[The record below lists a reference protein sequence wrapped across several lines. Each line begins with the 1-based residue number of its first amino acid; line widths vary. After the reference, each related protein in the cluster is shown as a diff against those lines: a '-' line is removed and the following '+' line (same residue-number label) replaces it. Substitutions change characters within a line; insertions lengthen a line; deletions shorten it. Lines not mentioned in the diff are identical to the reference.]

1 MGHAGGN
8 EKTFINVKK
17 IGILTTDI
25 NYMKVTELPI
35 VDRYSTGTVINKKGI
50 VDCFEE
56 VTLTKEEKEN
66 PNIIEEEIIEIS
78 LDDVDEKIL
87 TIDDFLDDFKI

>member
-1 MGHAGGN
+1 MGI
-8 EKTFINVKK
+8 IN
-17 IGILTTDI
+17 TDI
-25 NYMKVTELPI
+25 SEIKVTELPI

-50 VDCFEE
+50 KDCFEIINLTKE
-56 VTLTKEEKEN
+56 TKEEKQY
-66 PNIIEEEIIEIS
+66 EEEIIDIS